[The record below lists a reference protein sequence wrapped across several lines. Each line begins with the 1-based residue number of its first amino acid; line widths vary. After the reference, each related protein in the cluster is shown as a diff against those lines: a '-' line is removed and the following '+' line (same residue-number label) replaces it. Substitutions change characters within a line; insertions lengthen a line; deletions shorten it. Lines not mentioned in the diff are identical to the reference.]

1 MSGKKADLIKNIY
14 RFNQNYSFDNIEYGT
29 KIIDVTSKRS
39 GKRYRPPRGGIMK
52 KEAVVSG
59 ETAPFG
65 AKTDDQEVREK
76 AGKLLFTDHGW
87 TQVRGNG
94 NVMLVDKY
102 VDTIDKAMSEFK
114 KAAKKKL

>member
-1 MSGKKADLIKNIY
+1 
-14 RFNQNYSFDNIEYGT
+14 
-29 KIIDVTSKRS
+29 
-39 GKRYRPPRGGIMK
+39 MK

-59 ETAPFG
+59 ETALFG

-102 VDTIDKAMSEFK
+102 VDLQSDTNVDAYVNTIDKAMSEFK
-114 KAAKKKL
+114 KAAKKKCN